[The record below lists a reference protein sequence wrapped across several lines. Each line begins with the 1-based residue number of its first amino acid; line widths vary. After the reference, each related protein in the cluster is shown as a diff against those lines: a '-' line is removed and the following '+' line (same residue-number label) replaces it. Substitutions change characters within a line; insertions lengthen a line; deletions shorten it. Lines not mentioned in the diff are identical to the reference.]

1 VSNVVADHLVLL
13 DHLRSILVAVGEA
26 EQVPE
31 ESHALFLERFDE
43 LLASLPIDPI
53 ESQYLGQDILTQV
66 ISRYPQIAHL
76 IPRDLLWF
84 FAGDCLHYLSD
95 EEIDL
100 YQALLHETD
109 PGRQR
114 TLMRE
119 YETYVLDTQA
129 HTYMMPWWSRIVPHR
144 AYVKG
149 WKISPSHYVN
159 QDLATVWLDE

>member
-1 VSNVVADHLVLL
+1 MSNVVADHLVLL

-26 EQVPE
+26 DQVPE

-100 YQALLHETD
+100 YQSLEERRYEAEQNDEPFDWNQEKQLLA
-109 PGRQR
+109 
-114 TLMRE
+114 MS
-119 YETYVLDTQA
+119 A
-129 HTYMMPWWSRIVPHR
+129 
-144 AYVKG
+144 
-149 WKISPSHYVN
+149 
-159 QDLATVWLDE
+159 QDSKH